1 MPAQTPNPGPMDTTA
16 TAVMLVLCA
25 VWALQQVSLKAVAP
39 HANPMLVVALRSVV
53 ALGLLA
59 VLMRQ
64 RGEALFTTRW
74 RPGLLAGALFGLE
87 YLLVTEALRW
97 TSASHVVVFLYT
109 APLFA
114 AMGLH
119 LGLPAER
126 LGRRQVVGMVAAF
139 LGTALAFGG
148 APGATPPGQGHAW
161 WGDALALLAGVAWG
175 ATTVTLRCTR
185 LAAAPATET
194 LLYQLGGATV
204 LPTLGTALTGNWWFD
219 NTPVVWAHVGFQA
232 LVVSFASFLVWC
244 WLLRRYLASRLGVL
258 SFLTPVLGVLLGV
271 GLLDEQVT
279 PGFASG
285 AACVLA
291 GVVLVSWAPVR
302 APSKPT
308 RAIGDQGP

>member
-1 MPAQTPNPGPMDTTA
+1 MPAHTPQPGPMDTTA

-59 VLMRQ
+59 ILMRQ
-64 RGEALFTTRW
+64 RGEALLTTRW
-74 RPGLLAGALFGLE
+74 RPGLLAGTLFGLE

-114 AMGLH
+114 ALGLH

-126 LGRRQVVGMVAAF
+126 LGRRQVVGMLTAF
-139 LGTALAFGG
+139 LGIALAFGG
-148 APGATPPGQGHAW
+148 VPSTAPTGPAQAW
-161 WGDALALLAGVAWG
+161 WGDALALMAGVAWG

-185 LAAAPATET
+185 LASAPATET
-194 LLYQLGGATV
+194 LLYQLAGAAV
-204 LPTLGTALTGNWWFD
+204 LPTLGTALTGNWWLD
-219 NTPVVWAHVGFQA
+219 NTPTVWAHVGFQA

-271 GLLDEQVT
+271 VLLGERIT

-285 AACVLA
+285 AACVLV
-291 GVVLVSWAPVR
+291 GVVVVSWT
-302 APSKPT
+302 PT
-308 RAIGDQGP
+308 PRYHGCPDPQEPRT